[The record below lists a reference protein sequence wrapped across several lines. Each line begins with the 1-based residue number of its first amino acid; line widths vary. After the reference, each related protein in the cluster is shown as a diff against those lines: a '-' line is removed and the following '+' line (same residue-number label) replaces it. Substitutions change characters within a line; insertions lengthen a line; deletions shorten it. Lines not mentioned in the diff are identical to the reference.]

1 MIIRLSVRTR
11 VDLESLEAG
20 LSLLLIR
27 ITANVRI
34 LAPTGWSRAWV
45 DILDTGNPI
54 SLVPRRAW
62 SGATVEPVRTI
73 SQPIH
78 GLGST
83 GDSAIRGR
91 LGRLTLSIEDGEA
104 SSLPIEIVAYLL
116 DDDRAPLLLGC
127 EGILTRAVL
136 TTNLA
141 AGQASLTF

>member
-1 MIIRLSVRTR
+1 MVIRLSVRTR
-11 VDLESLEAG
+11 VDLEALEAG

-34 LAPTGWSRAWV
+34 LTPSGWSHSRV
-45 DILDTGNPI
+45 GILDAGNPVTLI
-54 SLVPRRAW
+54 PRRVW
-62 SGATVEPVRTI
+62 SGASVDFLRQI

-83 GDSAIRGR
+83 EPDAIRGR
-91 LGRLTLSIEDGEA
+91 LGRVILTLEDEEA
-104 SSLPIEIVAYLL
+104 SSPPIETVAYLL

-127 EGILTRAVL
+127 EGVFTRATL

-141 AGQASLTF
+141 AAQACLES